1 MDNQEIIKLVENN
14 LNLVHFSI
22 NRFFKSYIGKYPY
35 LYEDFYQ
42 EGCIG
47 LYKAALNYDSNRGK
61 FSTVAVSYIKMEM
74 FKALRYSEKYY
85 RNSIESLDV
94 SVFEDSKRTLK
105 DIHGF
110 YEIQFNYDVDYIR
123 KIARKSYLK
132 DIDKIVDW
140 ILQDKKISDIGELL
154 NVNSTVISGR
164 IKLFGKQVRDLDKF
178 GEVTSNIKSIY
189 KI

>member
-1 MDNQEIIKLVENN
+1 MSNQEITKLVENN

-22 NRFFKSYIGKYPY
+22 NRFFKSYVEQHPY
-35 LYEDFYQ
+35 LYEEFYQ
-42 EGCIG
+42 EGGIG

-61 FSTVAVSYIKMEM
+61 FSTVAVSYIRIEM
-74 FKALRYSEKYY
+74 FKALRYGEKHY
-85 RNSIESLDV
+85 RNSIEGLDV
-94 SVFEDSKRTLK
+94 SVFEDSKRPLK

-154 NVNSTVISGR
+154 NVSSTVICGR
-164 IKLFGKQVRDLDKF
+164 IKLFSKQVRDLDKF
-178 GEVTSNIKSIY
+178 GEITSNIKSIY
-189 KI
+189 QI